1 MVSKANDK
9 VRSNHKLFTIQSKT
23 TMDEKI
29 LTVPTNNAADTM
41 AMMMNNPWMYLVMMA
56 WLGNGGFG
64 GGRGA
69 AMNGV
74 LDMETQN
81 KLNSLQAQI
90 NDNNNNQWAREAIQ
104 GNGFA
109 ISQLAQN
116 LNVDVNSLREAINAV
131 NFGIAQLGNQ
141 NGMGFA
147 GVTNAINLGNLNLI
161 QQLKD
166 CCCGLK
172 TQVLEQGYQGR
183 IETINQTNDLLT
195 GMRVESGLTRAEVAA
210 FRQAWENA
218 RYQDVVAEKA
228 RLQTELDLLR
238 SQQGTAAMINPLQ
251 AELQRLE
258 WQFQNFYNTYSGS
271 SKSGGGG
278 Q

>member
-1 MVSKANDK
+1 
-9 VRSNHKLFTIQSKT
+9 
-23 TMDEKI
+23 MDEKI
-29 LTVPTNNAADTM
+29 LTVQQPNNAADTM

-56 WLGNGGFG
+56 WLGNGNLGN
-64 GGRGA
+64 RGNA
-69 AMNGV
+69 NGV

-90 NDNNNNQWAREAIQ
+90 NDNNNNAWAREAITSV
-104 GNGFA
+104 GARSEFA
-109 ISQLAQN
+109 ISQLSQN
-116 LNVDVNSLREAINAV
+116 LGVGVAELRNAIAGIGA
-131 NFGIAQLGNQ
+131 GIAQLGAQ

-183 IETINQTNDLLT
+183 IETINQTNELKDSQ
-195 GMRVESGLTRAEVAA
+195 RVENGLTRAEIAS
-210 FRQAWENA
+210 FRQAWENS
-218 RYQDVVAEKA
+218 RYQDVVAEKT

-238 SQQGTAAMINPLQ
+238 TQQGDQ
-251 AELQRLE
+251 ARFNMLEGQFKHLE
-258 WQFQNFYNTYSGS
+258 WEMQQFINTYSGGAKAAS
-271 SKSGGGG
+271 QNNG
-278 Q
+278 

>member
-1 MVSKANDK
+1 
-9 VRSNHKLFTIQSKT
+9 
-23 TMDEKI
+23 MDEKI
-29 LTVPTNNAADTM
+29 NILPFAGNSNSPADTM

-69 AMNGV
+69 GVAMNGV

-109 ISQLAQN
+109 LSQLAQN
-116 LNVDVNSLREAINAV
+116 LNVDVNSLREAITTV
-131 NFGIAQLGNQ
+131 NFSIAQLGSQ

-147 GVTNAINLGNLNLI
+147 GVTNAINLGNLNLV

-183 IETINQTNDLLT
+183 IETINQTNELKDSQ
-195 GMRVESGLTRAEVAA
+195 RIENGLTRAEVAA
-210 FRQAWENA
+210 FRQAWENS
-218 RYQDVVAEKA
+218 RYQDVVAEKT

-238 SQQGTAAMINPLQ
+238 TQQGTAAMITPLQ
-251 AELQRLE
+251 AEIQLME
-258 WQFQNFYNTYSGS
+258 WQLRQLYNTTYGGGSG
-271 SKSGGGG
+271 KSGGSDGG
-278 Q
+278 GN

>member
-1 MVSKANDK
+1 
-9 VRSNHKLFTIQSKT
+9 
-23 TMDEKI
+23 MDEKI
-29 LTVPTNNAADTM
+29 LTVQSPNNAADTM

-64 GGRGA
+64 GRGA
-69 AMNGV
+69 GANGV

-90 NDNNNNQWAREAIQ
+90 NDNNNNAWAREAITST
-104 GNGFA
+104 GARAEFA

-116 LNVDVNSLREAINAV
+116 IGVGVAELRNAIAGIGA
-131 NFGIAQLGNQ
+131 GIAQLGTQ

-172 TQVLEQGYQGR
+172 TQILEQGY
-183 IETINQTNDLLT
+183 
-195 GMRVESGLTRAEVAA
+195 
-210 FRQAWENA
+210 
-218 RYQDVVAEKA
+218 
-228 RLQTELDLLR
+228 
-238 SQQGTAAMINPLQ
+238 
-251 AELQRLE
+251 
-258 WQFQNFYNTYSGS
+258 
-271 SKSGGGG
+271 
-278 Q
+278 

>member
-1 MVSKANDK
+1 MN
-9 VRSNHKLFTIQSKT
+9 
-23 TMDEKI
+23 EKEGINI
-29 LTVPTNNAADTM
+29 LPVVGGGGTDSATAM
-41 AMMMNNPWMYLVMMA
+41 AMMNNNPWMYLVMLA
-56 WLGNGGFG
+56 LFGNGGFG
-64 GGRGA
+64 FGNRGGVA
-69 AMNGV
+69 ANGV

-90 NDNNNNQWAREAIQ
+90 NDNNNNAWAREAITS
-104 GNGFA
+104 NGTRAEFA

-116 LNVDVNSLREAINAV
+116 LGVSVAELRNAIGAV
-131 NFGIAQLGNQ
+131 NAGIAQLGAQ

-147 GVTNAINLGNLNLI
+147 GVTNAINLGNLNLV

-166 CCCGLK
+166 CCCSLK

-218 RYQDVVAEKA
+218 RYQDVVADKT

-238 SQQGTAAMINPLQ
+238 SQQGTTALVAPMQ
-251 AELQRLE
+251 AELQRIE
-258 WQFQNFYNTYSGS
+258 WQMQNFINTYSGGAKAAS
-271 SKSGGGG
+271 QAAG
-278 Q
+278 